1 MKEFNE
7 LIGFLRQDL
16 AISSESIGLVLNH
29 HSPNTTQLPIILHQY
44 GLITISQLELIFDW
58 LERFNF
64 NNSDRVMVCYPG
76 ILS

>member
-7 LIGFLRQDL
+7 LIRFLRQDL

-29 HSPNTTQLPIILHQY
+29 HSPTTTELPIVLHQY

-64 NNSDRVMVCYPG
+64 STA
-76 ILS
+76 SSTQ